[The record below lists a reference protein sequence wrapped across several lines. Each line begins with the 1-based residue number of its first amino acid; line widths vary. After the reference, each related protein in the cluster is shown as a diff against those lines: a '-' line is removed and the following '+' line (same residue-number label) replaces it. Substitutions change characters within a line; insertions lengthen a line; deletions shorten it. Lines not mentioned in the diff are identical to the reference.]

1 MMRFTLTL
9 LVCLQV
15 QILFSKVD
23 TLFVY
28 SEVMDKSIPNLI
40 ITPENYQQTKESFP
54 VLYLLHGAGGYFSNW
69 MFRVPEIE
77 KYASDYGIIIVCPD
91 GNKTSWY
98 FDSPID
104 SSSQYET
111 YISKELIR
119 DVDKKYNTNASK
131 NGRAIT
137 GLSMGGHGALYIAFK
152 HQDLFGATGSM
163 SGGVD
168 IIPFA
173 SKWNIHEVLGRYE
186 DNKDL
191 WEKNTVINMTYLL
204 NGKLKIILD
213 CGTDDFFASVNQAF
227 HEKLVAHEIPH
238 DYSTR
243 PGDHNW
249 DFWRESIKIH
259 LIFFDDFFN
268 QNK

>member
-1 MMRFTLTL
+1 MMRFVLTL

-28 SEVMDKSIPNLI
+28 SVRSWISLSPISLSLLKI
-40 ITPENYQQTKESFP
+40 ISKQKNPSQFFIFFS
-54 VLYLLHGAGGYFSNW
+54 AGGYFSNW

-137 GLSMGGHGALYIAFK
+137 GLKYGW
-152 HQDLFGATGSM
+152 TWC
-163 SGGVD
+163 
-168 IIPFA
+168 IIYRF
-173 SKWNIHEVLGRYE
+173 
-186 DNKDL
+186 
-191 WEKNTVINMTYLL
+191 
-204 NGKLKIILD
+204 
-213 CGTDDFFASVNQAF
+213 
-227 HEKLVAHEIPH
+227 
-238 DYSTR
+238 
-243 PGDHNW
+243 
-249 DFWRESIKIH
+249 
-259 LIFFDDFFN
+259 
-268 QNK
+268 